1 MSTTLTTPRDF
12 KTADA
17 QLTGRNR
24 ESRKIARNTYLK
36 RRGVSIAV
44 QLHDTD
50 VVTYS
55 PDGSIT
61 LNSGGW
67 NTVTTRDRMNTFSP
81 FRVGTERGTA
91 YVSSNGKRYR
101 YFDGITFGPR
111 GGCRNP
117 LSEASTGKRDAA
129 KEAKRKQIAQY
140 VDGWIETVI
149 TGQMPN
155 PSGGDCWDCCM
166 FPERKGFEA
175 NHLTAHMEESYYVP
189 SLLVKAL
196 TAKGY
201 HNVGVAFTYICGLKP
216 NDETGT
222 IDGTRADVKMIRKT
236 LTWYMRKHLGA

>member
-1 MSTTLTTPRDF
+1 MTTLTTPRSF
-12 KTADA
+12 KDADA

-24 ESRKIARNTYLK
+24 DSRKVARNTYLQ
-36 RRGVSIAV
+36 RRGNSIAV

-50 VVTYS
+50 VVTFH
-55 PDGSIT
+55 PDGSVT
-61 LNSGGW
+61 LNTGGW
-67 NTVTTRDRMNTFSP
+67 NTVTTRDRMNAFSP
-81 FRVGTERGTA
+81 LHVWTERGTA

-101 YFDGITFGPR
+101 YHDGITFGPR

-117 LSEASTGKRDAA
+117 LSEQTTKKQDTAR
-129 KEAKRKQIAQY
+129 EATRKQIAQY

-166 FPERKGFEA
+166 FPERKGAEA
-175 NHLTAHMEESYYVP
+175 VHLTAHMEEAYYVP

-201 HNVGVAFTYICGLKP
+201 HNVVVAFTFICGLNP
-216 NDETGT
+216 NAETGM
-222 IDGTRADVKMIRKT
+222 IDGTHADVKMIRKT
-236 LTWYMRKHLGA
+236 LTQYMRKHLAA